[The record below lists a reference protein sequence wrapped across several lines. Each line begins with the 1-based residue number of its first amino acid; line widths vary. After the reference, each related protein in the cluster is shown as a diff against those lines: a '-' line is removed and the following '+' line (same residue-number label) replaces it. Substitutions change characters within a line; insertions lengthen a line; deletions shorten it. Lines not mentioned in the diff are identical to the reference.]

1 MIAHVD
7 EIVRKA
13 EQLLIE
19 VTSVNLY
26 SCCVNQHGGFSEI
39 SEWIFLKI
47 QQST

>member
-13 EQLLIE
+13 EHLLIDDR
-19 VTSVNLY
+19 SVNLY
-26 SCCVNQHGGFSEI
+26 SCCVNQYGGSSES